1 VDDGPKPEH
10 DTFERFMEMERAR
23 LQEHA
28 QGKMARAL
36 GLALPGESQEELDRK
51 AAEDK
56 RLAQDGMVKLKVGAE
71 IRYKHIEEL
80 TRQDRRARIAAETEE
95 VDWLMERLR
104 LRKEQS

>member
-1 VDDGPKPEH
+1 MDDRPKAEH

-51 AAEDK
+51 AAEDE
-56 RLAQDGMVKLKVGAE
+56 RLAQDGRVKLKVGEE
-71 IRYKHIEEL
+71 IHYKHIDKL
-80 TRQDRRARIAAETEE
+80 TREDRRARLAAETEE

-104 LRKEQS
+104 LRKE